1 MGIRKR
7 SSPKRRKIIAHQD
20 RSDRPATV
28 PYESPVLSMNAAV
41 NFLRKALRFAACTA
55 VVFAVVAVYRHVT
68 AINPTTVALTFLVAV
83 LIVSAG
89 WGLRY
94 AVFLAVLTTLALNYY
109 FLPPVGTFRIAETQ
123 NWVALLAFL
132 ATAVVASQLSERARS
147 EALHAT
153 QRRREIERLYAF
165 SQRLLTT
172 ENVPEL
178 LNSIPRYIVESFGVT
193 GAALFVVGRGD
204 IYRSSSGT
212 RELDGEQLRTITARG
227 EPTMDREHE
236 LFFTPLRLGVR
247 SVGAIGLSG
256 GLLSR
261 ETLEALGSL
270 IAIAI
275 ERTAAIEKLGKA
287 EASREGEKLRSAI
300 LDSVTHEFR
309 TPLTAIKASAT
320 SLLSDPNLDSS
331 QQHEL
336 MTVINEETDRLNH
349 LVGEA
354 TEMAQLDANQ
364 VELHR
369 ESCHIREAIDRA
381 VEEAKQSL
389 ATHPVAIDVPDD
401 LPFVS
406 IDLYRIKDVL
416 LQLVENAAKYSPAG
430 SPVHITAETDGR
442 QLTISVADR
451 GPGIDDFEQPLI
463 FDKFYRGK
471 NERYRVQGTGMGL
484 AIAKAVVEAHGGSI
498 DVTSQLGY
506 GSVFSFALPVG
517 SDPTILDE
525 WPPYRKLSRNR
536 FFPAQLLPADATMRA
551 FRVHKLR

>member
-1 MGIRKR
+1 VNL
-7 SSPKRRKIIAHQD
+7 RR
-20 RSDRPATV
+20 
-28 PYESPVLSMNAAV
+28 EVLRFVVCAAV
-41 NFLRKALRFAACTA
+41 II
-55 VVFAVVAVYRHVT
+55 AVVAAYRHVT
-68 AINPTTVALTFLVAV
+68 AINPTTVALTLLVAV
-83 LIVSAG
+83 LIVSAV

-94 AVFLAVLTTLALNYY
+94 AVFLAVFATLAINYY

-132 ATAVVASQLSERARS
+132 AAAVIASQLSERARN

-165 SQRLLTT
+165 SQRLMTT

-178 LNSIPRYIVESFGVT
+178 LNSIPRYIVESFGASV
-193 GAALFVVGRGD
+193 AALFVVGRKD
-204 IYRSSSGT
+204 IYRSSPGKK
-212 RELDGEQLRTITARG
+212 LDGEQLRAIAARG
-227 EPTMDREHE
+227 EPTMDREHQ

-275 ERTAAIEKLGKA
+275 ERTAAVEKLSKA

-320 SLLSDPNLDSS
+320 SLLSDANLDSA
-331 QQHEL
+331 QQQEL
-336 MTVINEETDRLNH
+336 ITVINEETDRLNH

-354 TEMAQLDANQ
+354 AEMAQLDANQ
-364 VELHR
+364 VELQR
-369 ESCHIREAIDRA
+369 EPHHIREAIDRA
-381 VEEAKQSL
+381 LEEARQF
-389 ATHPVAIDVPDD
+389 VANHTIEIDIAGD
-401 LPFVS
+401 LPLVS
-406 IDLYRIKDVL
+406 FDLDRIKDVL
-416 LQLVENAAKYSPAG
+416 CQLLENAGKYSPPG
-430 SPVHITAETDGR
+430 SSIRITAETSDHT
-442 QLTISVADR
+442 LSISVADH
-451 GPGIDDFEQPLI
+451 GPGIDDFEQSLI

-471 NERYRVQGTGMGL
+471 NERYRIQGTGMGL

-498 DVTSQLGY
+498 DVTSQLGN
-506 GSVFSFALPVG
+506 GSVFSFVLPV
-517 SDPTILDE
+517 E
-525 WPPYRKLSRNR
+525 
-536 FFPAQLLPADATMRA
+536 F
-551 FRVHKLR
+551 LRMKKK

>member
-1 MGIRKR
+1 MTL
-7 SSPKRRKIIAHQD
+7 RR
-20 RSDRPATV
+20 
-28 PYESPVLSMNAAV
+28 EVLRFVVCAAV
-41 NFLRKALRFAACTA
+41 
-55 VVFAVVAVYRHVT
+55 VIAVVAAYRHVR
-68 AINPTTVALTFLVAV
+68 AINPTTVALTLLVAV

-94 AVFLAVLTTLALNYY
+94 AVFLAVFATLALNYY
-109 FLPPVGTFRIAETQ
+109 FLPPVGTFRIADTQ

-147 EALHAT
+147 EAQHAT

-178 LNSIPRYIVESFGVT
+178 LNSIPRYVVESFGVT
-193 GAALFVVGRGD
+193 AAALFVVGRED
-204 IYRSSSGT
+204 VYRSSPGT
-212 RELDGEQLRTITARG
+212 RDLSGEQLRAIAARG

-261 ETLEALGSL
+261 ETLEALGTL

-275 ERTAAIEKLGKA
+275 ERTAALEKLGKA

-320 SLLSDPNLDSS
+320 SLLSDSNLDHA
-331 QQHEL
+331 QRHEL
-336 MTVINEETDRLNH
+336 ITVINEETDRLNH

-354 TEMAQLDANQ
+354 AEMAQLDANQ
-364 VELHR
+364 VELQR
-369 ESCHIREAIDRA
+369 EPHDIREAIDRA
-381 VEEAKQSL
+381 LEEARQSI
-389 ATHPVAIDVPDD
+389 ANHTIEIDAAAD
-401 LPFVS
+401 LPLVS
-406 IDLYRIKDVL
+406 IDLERIKDVL
-416 LQLVENAAKYSPAG
+416 RQLLENAGKYSPAG
-430 SPVHITAETDGR
+430 STIQITAEADGR
-442 QLTISVADR
+442 FLTVSVADR
-451 GPGIDDFEQPLI
+451 GPGIDDFEQSLI

-484 AIAKAVVEAHGGSI
+484 AIAKAVVEAHSGTI
-498 DVTSQLGY
+498 RVTSQVGH
-506 GSVFSFALPVG
+506 GSVFSFTLP
-517 SDPTILDE
+517 
-525 WPPYRKLSRNR
+525 RNS
-536 FFPAQLLPADATMRA
+536 P
-551 FRVHKLR
+551 H

>member
-1 MGIRKR
+1 MNL
-7 SSPKRRKIIAHQD
+7 RRD
-20 RSDRPATV
+20 V
-28 PYESPVLSMNAAV
+28 
-41 NFLRKALRFAACTA
+41 LRFAVCAA
-55 VVFAVVAVYRHVT
+55 VLVAVVAAYRHVT
-68 AINPTTVALTFLVAV
+68 AINPTTVALTLLVAV
-83 LIVSAG
+83 LIVSAV

-94 AVFLAVLTTLALNYY
+94 AVFLAVFATLALNYY

-123 NWVALLAFL
+123 NWIALLAFL
-132 ATAVVASQLSERARS
+132 ATAVVASELSERARA

-178 LNSIPRYIVESFGVT
+178 LNSMPRYVVESFGVT
-193 GAALFVVGRGD
+193 SAALFVVGRAD

-212 RELDGEQLRTITARG
+212 RELDNEQLRAIAARG

-261 ETLEALGSL
+261 ETLEALGTL

-275 ERTAAIEKLGKA
+275 ERTAALEKLGKA

-320 SLLSDPNLDSS
+320 SLLSDSNLDSA
-331 QQHEL
+331 QRHEL
-336 MTVINEETDRLNH
+336 TTVINEETDRLNH

-354 TEMAQLDANQ
+354 AEMAQLDANQ
-364 VELHR
+364 VELQR
-369 ESCHIREAIDRA
+369 ETHDIREAIDRA
-381 VEEAKQSL
+381 LEEARQC
-389 ATHPVAIDVPDD
+389 VANHAIEIDTAAD
-401 LPFVS
+401 LPLMS
-406 IDLYRIKDVL
+406 IDLERIKDVL
-416 LQLVENAAKYSPAG
+416 RQLLENAGKYSPVG
-430 SPVHITAETDGR
+430 STIQITAEADGR
-442 QLTISVADR
+442 FLTVSVADL
-451 GPGIDDFEQPLI
+451 GPGIDDFEQSLI

-484 AIAKAVVEAHGGSI
+484 AIAKAVVEAHSGTI
-498 DVTSQLGY
+498 RVTSQVGH
-506 GSVFSFALPVG
+506 GSVFSFTLPIN
-517 SDPTILDE
+517 SP
-525 WPPYRKLSRNR
+525 
-536 FFPAQLLPADATMRA
+536 
-551 FRVHKLR
+551 H

>member
-1 MGIRKR
+1 MTL
-7 SSPKRRKIIAHQD
+7 RR
-20 RSDRPATV
+20 
-28 PYESPVLSMNAAV
+28 EVLRFVVCAAV
-41 NFLRKALRFAACTA
+41 
-55 VVFAVVAVYRHVT
+55 VIAVVAAYRHVR
-68 AINPTTVALTFLVAV
+68 AINPTTVALTLLVAV

-94 AVFLAVLTTLALNYY
+94 AVFLAVFATLALNYY
-109 FLPPVGTFRIAETQ
+109 FLPPVGTFRIADTQ

-147 EALHAT
+147 EAQHAT

-178 LNSIPRYIVESFGVT
+178 LNSIPRYVVESFGVT
-193 GAALFVVGRGD
+193 AAALFVVGRED
-204 IYRSSSGT
+204 VYRSSPGT
-212 RELDGEQLRTITARG
+212 RDLSGEQLRAIAARG

-261 ETLEALGSL
+261 ETLEALGTL

-275 ERTAAIEKLGKA
+275 ERTAALEKLGKA

-320 SLLSDPNLDSS
+320 SLLSDSNLDPA
-331 QQHEL
+331 QRHEL
-336 MTVINEETDRLNH
+336 ITVINEETDRLNH

-354 TEMAQLDANQ
+354 AEMAQLDANQ
-364 VELHR
+364 VEL
-369 ESCHIREAIDRA
+369 
-381 VEEAKQSL
+381 
-389 ATHPVAIDVPDD
+389 PG
-401 LPFVS
+401 
-406 IDLYRIKDVL
+406 
-416 LQLVENAAKYSPAG
+416 KYSPAG
-430 SPVHITAETDGR
+430 STIQITAAPDGR
-442 QLTISVADR
+442 FLTVSVADR
-451 GPGIDDFEQPLI
+451 GPGIDDFEQSLI

-484 AIAKAVVEAHGGSI
+484 AIAKAVVEAHSGTI
-498 DVTSQLGY
+498 RVTSQVGH
-506 GSVFSFALPVG
+506 GSVFSFTLPIN
-517 SDPTILDE
+517 SP
-525 WPPYRKLSRNR
+525 
-536 FFPAQLLPADATMRA
+536 
-551 FRVHKLR
+551 H

>member
-1 MGIRKR
+1 
-7 SSPKRRKIIAHQD
+7 
-20 RSDRPATV
+20 
-28 PYESPVLSMNAAV
+28 MNAV
-41 NFLRKALRFAACTA
+41 NFLRKALRFAACAA
-55 VVFAVVAVYRHVT
+55 VVFAVVAIYRHVT

-109 FLPPVGTFRIAETQ
+109 FLPPVGTFRIADTQ

-147 EALHAT
+147 EAQHAT
-153 QRRREIERLYAF
+153 QRQREIERLYAF

-178 LNSIPRYIVESFGVT
+178 LNSIPRYVVESFGVT
-193 GAALFVVGRGD
+193 AAALFVVGRED
-204 IYRSSSGT
+204 VYRSSPGT
-212 RELDGEQLRTITARG
+212 RDLSGEQLRAIAARG

-261 ETLEALGSL
+261 ETLEALGTL

-275 ERTAAIEKLGKA
+275 ERTAALEKLGKA

-320 SLLSDPNLDSS
+320 SLLSDSNLDHA
-331 QQHEL
+331 QRHEL
-336 MTVINEETDRLNH
+336 ITVINEETDRLNH

-354 TEMAQLDANQ
+354 AEMAQLDANQ
-364 VELHR
+364 VELQR
-369 ESCHIREAIDRA
+369 EPHDIREALDRA
-381 VEEAKQSL
+381 LEESRQS
-389 ATHPVAIDVPDD
+389 VANNTIEIDTADD
-401 LPFVS
+401 LPLVS
-406 IDLYRIKDVL
+406 IDLERIKDVL
-416 LQLVENAAKYSPAG
+416 RQLLENAGKYSPVG
-430 SPVHITAETDGR
+430 STIQITAEADGR
-442 QLTISVADR
+442 FLTVSVADR

-506 GSVFSFALPVG
+506 GSVFAFALPVG
-517 SDPTILDE
+517 S
-525 WPPYRKLSRNR
+525 R
-536 FFPAQLLPADATMRA
+536 
-551 FRVHKLR
+551 

>member
-1 MGIRKR
+1 VKL
-7 SSPKRRKIIAHQD
+7 RRD
-20 RSDRPATV
+20 V
-28 PYESPVLSMNAAV
+28 
-41 NFLRKALRFAACTA
+41 LRF
-55 VVFAVVAVYRHVT
+55 VVCALVLIAVVAAYRHVT
-68 AINPTTVALTFLVAV
+68 AINPTTVAFTFLVAI
-83 LIVSAG
+83 LIVSAA

-94 AVFLAVLTTLALNYY
+94 AVFLAVFATLALNYY

-132 ATAVVASQLSERARS
+132 VTAAVASELSERARS
-147 EALHAT
+147 EAFHAT

-178 LNSIPRYIVESFGVT
+178 LNSIPRYVVESFGIT
-193 GAALFVVGRGD
+193 AAALFVVGRED
-204 IYRSSSGT
+204 VYCSSPGT
-212 RELDGEQLRTITARG
+212 RELDGTQLRAIAARG

-256 GLLSR
+256 GSLSR

-275 ERTAAIEKLGKA
+275 ERTAAVEKLGKA
-287 EASREGEKLRSAI
+287 EAAREGEKLRSAI

-320 SLLSDPNLDSS
+320 SLLSDTNLDSA

-336 MTVINEETDRLNH
+336 ITVINEETDRLDH

-354 TEMAQLDANQ
+354 AEMAQLDANQ
-364 VELHR
+364 VELQR
-369 ESCHIREAIDRA
+369 EPHHIREAIDRA
-381 VEEAKQSL
+381 LEEAGQS
-389 ATHPVAIDVPDD
+389 VANHAMEIDIQDG
-401 LPFVS
+401 LPLVS
-406 IDLYRIKDVL
+406 IDLERIKDVL
-416 LQLVENAAKYSPAG
+416 LQLLENAGKYSPPG
-430 SPVHITAETDGR
+430 SPIHITAEADGR
-442 QLTISVADR
+442 TLTVSVADR
-451 GPGIDDFEQPLI
+451 GPGIDDFEQSLI

-484 AIAKAVVEAHGGSI
+484 AIAKAVVEAHSGAI
-498 DVTSQLGY
+498 AVTSQVGH
-506 GSVFSFALPVG
+506 GSVFSFTLPID
-517 SDPTILDE
+517 S
-525 WPPYRKLSRNR
+525 
-536 FFPAQLLPADATMRA
+536 
-551 FRVHKLR
+551 VH

>member
-1 MGIRKR
+1 VNF
-7 SSPKRRKIIAHQD
+7 RR
-20 RSDRPATV
+20 
-28 PYESPVLSMNAAV
+28 EVLRFVVCAAV
-41 NFLRKALRFAACTA
+41 
-55 VVFAVVAVYRHVT
+55 VIAVVAAYRHVT
-68 AINPTTVALTFLVAV
+68 AINPTTVALTLLVAV
-83 LIVSAG
+83 LIVSAV

-94 AVFLAVLTTLALNYY
+94 AAFLATFATLALNYY
-109 FLPPVGTFRIAETQ
+109 FLPPVGTFRIAEKQ

-132 ATAVVASQLSERARS
+132 AAAVIASQLSERARN

-153 QRRREIERLYAF
+153 QRRTEIERLYAF

-212 RELDGEQLRTITARG
+212 RELDGEQLRAIAARG

-236 LFFTPLRLGVR
+236 LSFAPLRLGVR

-261 ETLEALGSL
+261 ETLEAMGSL

-287 EASREGEKLRSAI
+287 EASRESENLRSAI

-320 SLLSDPNLDSS
+320 SLLSDRNLDSA

-336 MTVINEETDRLNH
+336 ITVINEETDRLNH

-354 TEMAQLDANQ
+354 ADMAQLDANQ
-364 VELHR
+364 VELRRELHR
-369 ESCHIREAIDRA
+369 VREAIDPA
-381 VEEAKQSL
+381 IEEARQSL
-389 ATHPVAIDVPDD
+389 ANHAIEIDVADQ
-401 LPFVS
+401 LPWVS
-406 IDLYRIKDVL
+406 IDLERIKGVL
-416 LQLVENAAKYSPAG
+416 LQLLENAGKYSPPG
-430 SPVHITAETDGR
+430 SPIHITAEADDRT
-442 QLTISVADR
+442 LTVSVADR
-451 GPGIDDFEQPLI
+451 GPGIDDFEQSLI

-498 DVTSQLGY
+498 NVTSQVGR
-506 GSVFSFALPVG
+506 GSVFSFALPLA
-517 SDPTILDE
+517 S
-525 WPPYRKLSRNR
+525 
-536 FFPAQLLPADATMRA
+536 Q
-551 FRVHKLR
+551 

>member
-1 MGIRKR
+1 VNL
-7 SSPKRRKIIAHQD
+7 RR
-20 RSDRPATV
+20 
-28 PYESPVLSMNAAV
+28 EVLRFVVCAAV
-41 NFLRKALRFAACTA
+41 TI
-55 VVFAVVAVYRHVT
+55 AVVAAYRHVT
-68 AINPTTVALTFLVAV
+68 AINPTTVALTLLVAV
-83 LIVSAG
+83 LIVSAM

-94 AVFLAVLTTLALNYY
+94 AVFLAVFATLAINYY

-132 ATAVVASQLSERARS
+132 AAAVIASQLSERARN
-147 EALHAT
+147 EAFHAT

-178 LNSIPRYIVESFGVT
+178 LNSIPRYIVESFGV
-193 GAALFVVGRGD
+193 GAAALFVVGRED
-204 IYRSSSGT
+204 VYRSSPGT
-212 RELDGEQLRTITARG
+212 RELDGEQLRAIAARG
-227 EPTMDREHE
+227 EPTMDWEHE

-275 ERTAAIEKLGKA
+275 ERTAAVEKLSKA

-320 SLLSDPNLDSS
+320 SLLSDPNLDSA

-336 MTVINEETDRLNH
+336 ITVIDEETDRLNH

-354 TEMAQLDANQ
+354 AEMAQLDANQ
-364 VELHR
+364 VELQR
-369 ESCHIREAIDRA
+369 EPHHIREPIDRA
-381 VEEAKQSL
+381 LEEARQF
-389 ATHPVAIDVPDD
+389 VANHAVEIDIADD
-401 LPFVS
+401 LPLVS
-406 IDLYRIKDVL
+406 FDLDRIKDVL
-416 LQLVENAAKYSPAG
+416 CQLLENAAKYSPPG
-430 SPVHITAETDGR
+430 SPIRITAEASNRT
-442 QLTISVADR
+442 LSVSVADR
-451 GPGIDDFEQPLI
+451 GPGIDDFEHSLI

-498 DVTSQLGY
+498 RVTSQLGY
-506 GSVFSFALPVG
+506 GSVFSFTLPVG
-517 SDPTILDE
+517 AVT
-525 WPPYRKLSRNR
+525 
-536 FFPAQLLPADATMRA
+536 A
-551 FRVHKLR
+551 

>member
-1 MGIRKR
+1 M
-7 SSPKRRKIIAHQD
+7 
-20 RSDRPATV
+20 V
-28 PYESPVLSMNAAV
+28 
-41 NFLRKALRFAACTA
+41 CA
-55 VVFAVVAVYRHVT
+55 VVIIAVVAAYRHVT
-68 AINPTTVALTFLVAV
+68 AINPTTVALTLLVAV
-83 LIVSAG
+83 LIVSAA

-94 AVFLAVLTTLALNYY
+94 AVFLAMFATLALNYY

-132 ATAVVASQLSERARS
+132 AAAVIASQLSERARN

-153 QRRREIERLYAF
+153 QRRTEIERLYAF

-193 GAALFVVGRGD
+193 AAALFVVGRGD

-212 RELDGEQLRTITARG
+212 RELDGEQLQATAARG
-227 EPTMDREHE
+227 EPTTDREHE
-236 LFFTPLRLGVR
+236 LSFNPLRLGVR

-261 ETLEALGSL
+261 ETMEALGTL

-275 ERTAAIEKLGKA
+275 ERTAAIEKLGRA
-287 EASREGEKLRSAI
+287 EASRESEKLRSAI
-300 LDSVTHEFR
+300 LDSVAHEFR

-320 SLLSDPNLDSS
+320 SLLSDSNLDFA

-336 MTVINEETDRLNH
+336 ITVINEEADRLNH

-354 TEMAQLDANQ
+354 AEMAQLDANQ
-364 VELHR
+364 VELQR
-369 ESCHIREAIDRA
+369 EPHYIREAIDQA
-381 VEEAKQSL
+381 VEEAGQSL
-389 ATHPVAIDVPDD
+389 ADHVIEIDIPDD
-401 LPFVS
+401 LPLVS
-406 IDLYRIKDVL
+406 IDLERIKDVL
-416 LQLVENAAKYSPAG
+416 LQLLENAGKYSPAG
-430 SPVHITAETDGR
+430 SPIHITAEADGR
-442 QLTISVADR
+442 TLTVSVADR
-451 GPGIDDFEQPLI
+451 GPGIDDFEQSLI

-506 GSVFSFALPVG
+506 GSVFSFALPLG
-517 SDPTILDE
+517 S
-525 WPPYRKLSRNR
+525 R
-536 FFPAQLLPADATMRA
+536 
-551 FRVHKLR
+551 

>member
-1 MGIRKR
+1 
-7 SSPKRRKIIAHQD
+7 
-20 RSDRPATV
+20 
-28 PYESPVLSMNAAV
+28 
-41 NFLRKALRFAACTA
+41 
-55 VVFAVVAVYRHVT
+55 
-68 AINPTTVALTFLVAV
+68 VAV
-83 LIVSAG
+83 LIVSAL

-94 AVFLAVLTTLALNYY
+94 AVFLAVLATLALNYY

-132 ATAVVASQLSERARS
+132 ATAAVASELSERARS
-147 EALHAT
+147 EALQAT

-172 ENVPEL
+172 ENVPDL
-178 LNSIPRYIVESFGVT
+178 LNSIPRYVVESFGVT
-193 GAALFVVGRGD
+193 AAALFVAGRD
-204 IYRSSSGT
+204 DVYRSSSDTWG
-212 RELDGEQLRTITARG
+212 LDGDQLRAIAARG

-256 GLLSR
+256 GFLSL

-275 ERTAAIEKLGKA
+275 ERTSAVEKLGKA

-320 SLLSDPNLDSS
+320 SLLSDANLDSA

-336 MTVINEETDRLNH
+336 ITVIDEETDRLNH

-354 TEMAQLDANQ
+354 SEMAQLDANQ
-364 VELHR
+364 VELQR
-369 ESCHIREAIDRA
+369 EPHQIREAIERA
-381 VEEAKQSL
+381 VEEAGQSL
-389 ATHPVAIDVPDD
+389 ANHAIEIDIADH
-401 LPFVS
+401 LPSVS
-406 IDLYRIKDVL
+406 IDLERIKDVL
-416 LQLVENAAKYSPAG
+416 LQLLENAGKYSPAG
-430 SPVHITAETDGR
+430 TPIQVTAERDSRT
-442 QLTISVADR
+442 LTVSVADR
-451 GPGIDDFEQPLI
+451 GPGIDDFEQSLI

-471 NERYRVQGTGMGL
+471 NERYRVQGTGLGL

-498 DVTSQLGY
+498 GVTSQLGH
-506 GSVFSFALPVG
+506 GSVFSFALP
-517 SDPTILDE
+517 LA
-525 WPPYRKLSRNR
+525 SR
-536 FFPAQLLPADATMRA
+536 
-551 FRVHKLR
+551 

>member
-1 MGIRKR
+1 MNF
-7 SSPKRRKIIAHQD
+7 RRD
-20 RSDRPATV
+20 
-28 PYESPVLSMNAAV
+28 VLRFVVCAAV
-41 NFLRKALRFAACTA
+41 
-55 VVFAVVAVYRHVT
+55 VIAVVASYRHVT
-68 AINPTTVALTFLVAV
+68 SINPTTVALTLLVAV
-83 LIVSAG
+83 LIVSAV

-94 AVFLAVLTTLALNYY
+94 AVFLAVLATLALNYY
-109 FLPPVGTFRIAETQ
+109 FLPPVGTFRIADTQ

-178 LNSIPRYIVESFGVT
+178 LNSIPRYVVESFEVT
-193 GAALFVVGRGD
+193 AAALFVVGRED
-204 IYRSSSGT
+204 VYRSSAGA
-212 RELDGEQLRTITARG
+212 RQLNGNQLRAIAARG

-236 LFFTPLRLGVR
+236 LFFTPLRLGIR

-261 ETLEALGSL
+261 ETLEALGTL

-320 SLLSDPNLDSS
+320 SLLSDPNLDSA
-331 QQHEL
+331 QQHDL
-336 MTVINEETDRLNH
+336 ITVIDEETDRLNH

-354 TEMAQLDANQ
+354 AVMAQLDANQ
-364 VELHR
+364 VELQR
-369 ESCHIREAIDRA
+369 EPHHIREAIERA
-381 VEEAKQSL
+381 VEEARQSL
-389 ATHPVAIDVPDD
+389 ANHTIEIDIADD
-401 LPFVS
+401 LPLVS
-406 IDLYRIKDVL
+406 IDLERIKDVL
-416 LQLVENAAKYSPAG
+416 LQLLENAGKYSPAG
-430 SPVHITAETDGR
+430 SPIHITAEADGST
-442 QLTISVADR
+442 LTVNVADR
-451 GPGIDDFEQPLI
+451 GPGIDEFEQSLI

-484 AIAKAVVEAHGGSI
+484 AIAKAVLEAHSGTI
-498 DVTSQLGY
+498 RVTSQVGR
-506 GSVFSFALPVG
+506 GSVFSFTLPG
-517 SDPTILDE
+517 
-525 WPPYRKLSRNR
+525 K
-536 FFPAQLLPADATMRA
+536 
-551 FRVHKLR
+551 

>member
-1 MGIRKR
+1 MKL
-7 SSPKRRKIIAHQD
+7 RRD
-20 RSDRPATV
+20 
-28 PYESPVLSMNAAV
+28 VLRFVVCAAV
-41 NFLRKALRFAACTA
+41 
-55 VVFAVVAVYRHVT
+55 VIAVVAAYRYVS
-68 AINPTTVALTFLVAV
+68 AINPTTVALTLLVAV

-94 AVFLAVLTTLALNYY
+94 AVFLAVLATLALNYY
-109 FLPPVGTFRIAETQ
+109 FLPPLGTFRIAETQ

-132 ATAVVASQLSERARS
+132 ATAVIASQLSERARS

-178 LNSIPRYIVESFGVT
+178 LNLIPRYVVESFGVT
-193 GAALFVVGRGD
+193 ASALFVGGRDD
-204 IYRSSSGT
+204 IYRSSSGK
-212 RELDGEQLRTITARG
+212 RELDGEQLRAIAARG

-247 SVGAIGLSG
+247 SVGAVGLYG

-275 ERTAAIEKLGKA
+275 ERTAAVEKLGKA

-320 SLLSDPNLDSS
+320 SLLSDGNLDSA

-336 MTVINEETDRLNH
+336 ITVIDEETDRLNH

-354 TEMAQLDANQ
+354 AEMAQLDANQ
-364 VELHR
+364 VELQR
-369 ESCHIREAIDRA
+369 EPHHIREAIEQA
-381 VEEAKQSL
+381 VEEARQSL
-389 ATHPVAIDVPDD
+389 ANHSIEIDIADH
-401 LPFVS
+401 LPLVS
-406 IDLYRIKDVL
+406 IDLERIKDVL
-416 LQLVENAAKYSPAG
+416 RQLLENAGKYSPPG
-430 SPVHITAETDGR
+430 SPIQITAEADSR
-442 QLTISVADR
+442 ALTVSVADR
-451 GPGIDDFEQPLI
+451 GPGIDDFEQSLI

-484 AIAKAVVEAHGGSI
+484 AIARAVVEAHAGTI
-498 DVTSQLGY
+498 RVTSQVGH
-506 GSVFSFALPVG
+506 GSVFSFTLP
-517 SDPTILDE
+517 L
-525 WPPYRKLSRNR
+525 K
-536 FFPAQLLPADATMRA
+536 
-551 FRVHKLR
+551 

>member
-1 MGIRKR
+1 MKL
-7 SSPKRRKIIAHQD
+7 RR
-20 RSDRPATV
+20 
-28 PYESPVLSMNAAV
+28 EVLRFVVCAAAV
-41 NFLRKALRFAACTA
+41 MAL
-55 VVFAVVAVYRHVT
+55 VT
-68 AINPTTVALTFLVAV
+68 AYRLVATINPTTVALTLLVAV

-94 AVFLAVLTTLALNYY
+94 AVFLAVFATLALNYY

-132 ATAVVASQLSERARS
+132 ATAVVASQLAERARS
-147 EALHAT
+147 EAEQAT

-178 LNSIPRYIVESFGVT
+178 LNSIPRFVVESFGVT
-193 GAALFVVGRGD
+193 AAALSVVGRDD
-204 IYRSSSGT
+204 IYQSNPGT
-212 RELDGEQLRTITARG
+212 RDLDGEQLRTTAARG
-227 EPTMDREHE
+227 EPNMDREHE

-247 SVGAIGLSG
+247 SVGAIGISG
-256 GLLSR
+256 GFVSR

-275 ERTAAIEKLGKA
+275 ERTAAVEKLGKA

-320 SLLSDPNLDSS
+320 SLLSDSNLDSA

-336 MTVINEETDRLNH
+336 ITVINEETDRLNH

-354 TEMAQLDANQ
+354 AEMAQLDANQ
-364 VELHR
+364 VELQR
-369 ESCHIREAIDRA
+369 EHHHIREAIERA
-381 VEEAKQSL
+381 VEEGRQSL
-389 ATHPVAIDVPDD
+389 ANHAMEIDIQDG
-401 LPFVS
+401 LPLVS
-406 IDLYRIKDVL
+406 IDLERIKDVL
-416 LQLVENAAKYSPAG
+416 LQLLENAGKYSPPG
-430 SPVHITAETDGR
+430 SPIHITAEADGR
-442 QLTISVADR
+442 TLTVSVADR
-451 GPGIDDFEQPLI
+451 GPGIDDFEQSLI

-484 AIAKAVVEAHGGSI
+484 AIAKAVVEAHSGTI
-498 DVTSQLGY
+498 AVTSQGGH
-506 GSVFSFALPVG
+506 GSVFSFTLPID
-517 SDPTILDE
+517 S
-525 WPPYRKLSRNR
+525 
-536 FFPAQLLPADATMRA
+536 
-551 FRVHKLR
+551 VH

>member
-1 MGIRKR
+1 MTL
-7 SSPKRRKIIAHQD
+7 RR
-20 RSDRPATV
+20 
-28 PYESPVLSMNAAV
+28 EVLRFVVCAAV
-41 NFLRKALRFAACTA
+41 
-55 VVFAVVAVYRHVT
+55 VIAVVAAYRHVR
-68 AINPTTVALTFLVAV
+68 AINPTTVALTLLVAV

-94 AVFLAVLTTLALNYY
+94 AVFLAVFATLALNYY
-109 FLPPVGTFRIAETQ
+109 FLPPVGTFRIADTQ

-147 EALHAT
+147 EAQHAT

-178 LNSIPRYIVESFGVT
+178 LNSIPRYVVESFGVT
-193 GAALFVVGRGD
+193 AAALFVVGRED
-204 IYRSSSGT
+204 VYRSTPGT
-212 RELDGEQLRTITARG
+212 RDLSGEQRRAIAARG
-227 EPTMDREHE
+227 EPTMNREHE

-261 ETLEALGSL
+261 ETLEALGTL

-275 ERTAAIEKLGKA
+275 ERTAALEKLGKA

-320 SLLSDPNLDSS
+320 SLLSDSNLDPA
-331 QQHEL
+331 QRHEL
-336 MTVINEETDRLNH
+336 ITVINEETDRLNH

-354 TEMAQLDANQ
+354 AEMAQLDANQ
-364 VELHR
+364 VELQR
-369 ESCHIREAIDRA
+369 EPHDIREAIDRA
-381 VEEAKQSL
+381 IEEARQSI
-389 ATHPVAIDVPDD
+389 ANHTIEIDAAE
-401 LPFVS
+401 
-406 IDLYRIKDVL
+406 RIKDVL
-416 LQLVENAAKYSPAG
+416 LQLLENAGKYSPAG
-430 SPVHITAETDGR
+430 SPIYITAEANGR
-442 QLTISVADR
+442 SLTVSVADR
-451 GPGIDDFEQPLI
+451 GPGIDDFEQSLI

-484 AIAKAVVEAHGGSI
+484 AIAKAVVEAHSGTI
-498 DVTSQLGY
+498 RVTSQVGH
-506 GSVFSFALPVG
+506 GSVFSFTLPIN
-517 SDPTILDE
+517 SP
-525 WPPYRKLSRNR
+525 
-536 FFPAQLLPADATMRA
+536 
-551 FRVHKLR
+551 H

>member
-1 MGIRKR
+1 
-7 SSPKRRKIIAHQD
+7 
-20 RSDRPATV
+20 
-28 PYESPVLSMNAAV
+28 MNAV
-41 NFLRKALRFAACTA
+41 NFLRKALRFAACAA
-55 VVFAVVAVYRHVT
+55 VVFAVVAIYRHVT

-109 FLPPVGTFRIAETQ
+109 FLPPVGTFRIADTQ

-147 EALHAT
+147 EAQHAT
-153 QRRREIERLYAF
+153 QRQREIERLYAF

-178 LNSIPRYIVESFGVT
+178 LNSIPRYVVESFGVT
-193 GAALFVVGRGD
+193 AAALFVVDRED
-204 IYRSSSGT
+204 VYRSSPGT
-212 RELDGEQLRTITARG
+212 RDLSGEQLRAIAARG

-261 ETLEALGSL
+261 ETLEALGTL

-275 ERTAAIEKLGKA
+275 ERTAALEKLGKA

-320 SLLSDPNLDSS
+320 SLLSDSNLDSV
-331 QQHEL
+331 QRHEL
-336 MTVINEETDRLNH
+336 ITVINEETDRLNH

-354 TEMAQLDANQ
+354 AEMAQLDANQ
-364 VELHR
+364 VELQR
-369 ESCHIREAIDRA
+369 EPHDIREALDRA
-381 VEEAKQSL
+381 LEEARQS
-389 ATHPVAIDVPDD
+389 VANNTIEIDTADD
-401 LPFVS
+401 LPLVS
-406 IDLYRIKDVL
+406 IDLERIKDVL
-416 LQLVENAAKYSPAG
+416 RQLLENAGKYSPVG
-430 SPVHITAETDGR
+430 STIQITAEADGR
-442 QLTISVADR
+442 FLTVSVADR

-506 GSVFSFALPVG
+506 GSVFAFALPVG
-517 SDPTILDE
+517 S
-525 WPPYRKLSRNR
+525 R
-536 FFPAQLLPADATMRA
+536 
-551 FRVHKLR
+551 

>member
-1 MGIRKR
+1 MRF
-7 SSPKRRKIIAHQD
+7 
-20 RSDRPATV
+20 V
-28 PYESPVLSMNAAV
+28 VCAAV
-41 NFLRKALRFAACTA
+41 IM
-55 VVFAVVAVYRHVT
+55 VVVAAYRHLT
-68 AINPTTVALTFLVAV
+68 AINPTTVALTLLVAV

-94 AVFLAVLTTLALNYY
+94 AVFLAIFATLVLNYY

-132 ATAVVASQLSERARS
+132 AAAVIASQLAERARN
-147 EALHAT
+147 EAVHAT
-153 QRRREIERLYAF
+153 QRRTEIERLYAF

-178 LNSIPRYIVESFGVT
+178 LNSIPRYLVDSFGVT
-193 GAALFVVGRGD
+193 AAALFVVGRGD
-204 IYRSSSGT
+204 VYRSSSGT
-212 RELDGEQLRTITARG
+212 RELDGEQLRAITARG
-227 EPTMDREHE
+227 EPTMDREHG
-236 LFFTPLRLGVR
+236 LSFTPLRLGVR
-247 SVGAIGLSG
+247 SVGAIGLFG

-261 ETLEALGSL
+261 ETLEALGTL

-275 ERTAAIEKLGKA
+275 ERTSAIEKLSKA

-320 SLLSDPNLDSS
+320 SLLSDANLDSA

-336 MTVINEETDRLNH
+336 ITVIDEETDRLNH

-354 TEMAQLDANQ
+354 AEMAQLDADEVVLQ
-364 VELHR
+364 R
-369 ESCHIREAIDRA
+369 EPHHIREVIDRA
-381 VEEAKQSL
+381 VEEAGQSL
-389 ATHPVAIDVPDD
+389 NNHALEIGIAAD
-401 LPFVS
+401 LPSVS
-406 IDLYRIKDVL
+406 IDLERIKDVL
-416 LQLVENAAKYSPAG
+416 LQLLENAGKYSPAG
-430 SPVHITAETDGR
+430 SPIHITAETDGR
-442 QLTISVADR
+442 TLSVSVADR
-451 GPGIDDFEQPLI
+451 GPGIDDFEQSLV

-506 GSVFSFALPVG
+506 GSVFSFALPL
-517 SDPTILDE
+517 T
-525 WPPYRKLSRNR
+525 SR
-536 FFPAQLLPADATMRA
+536 
-551 FRVHKLR
+551 

>member
-1 MGIRKR
+1 VNL
-7 SSPKRRKIIAHQD
+7 RR
-20 RSDRPATV
+20 
-28 PYESPVLSMNAAV
+28 E
-41 NFLRKALRFAACTA
+41 ALRFVVCAA
-55 VVFAVVAVYRHVT
+55 VVIAVVAAYRHVT
-68 AINPTTVALTFLVAV
+68 AINPTTVALTLLVAV
-83 LIVSAG
+83 LIVSAL

-94 AVFLAVLTTLALNYY
+94 AVFLATFATLALNYY

-132 ATAVVASQLSERARS
+132 AAAVIASQLSERARN

-153 QRRREIERLYAF
+153 QQRTEIERLYAF

-212 RELDGEQLRTITARG
+212 RELDGEQLRAIAARG

-236 LFFTPLRLGVR
+236 FSFTPLRLGVR
-247 SVGAIGLSG
+247 SVGALGLSG
-256 GLLSR
+256 GLVSR
-261 ETLEALGSL
+261 ETLEAVGSL

-287 EASREGEKLRSAI
+287 EASRESENLRSAI

-320 SLLSDPNLDSS
+320 SLLSDRNLDSV
-331 QQHEL
+331 QQLEL
-336 MTVINEETDRLNH
+336 ITVINEETDRLNH

-354 TEMAQLDANQ
+354 ADMAQLDANQ
-364 VELHR
+364 VELKRGLHR
-369 ESCHIREAIDRA
+369 IREAIDPA
-381 VEEAKQSL
+381 IEEAGQSL
-389 ATHPVAIDVPDD
+389 ANHTIEIDVADHLPLVSMD
-401 LPFVS
+401 LE
-406 IDLYRIKDVL
+406 RIKGVL
-416 LQLVENAAKYSPAG
+416 LQLLENAGKYSAPG
-430 SPVHITAETDGR
+430 SPIHITIEADDRT
-442 QLTISVADR
+442 LTVSVADR
-451 GPGIDDFEQPLI
+451 GPGIDDFEQSLI
-463 FDKFYRGK
+463 FDKFCRGK

-498 DVTSQLGY
+498 NVTSQVGH
-506 GSVFSFALPVG
+506 GSVFSFALPLG
-517 SDPTILDE
+517 S
-525 WPPYRKLSRNR
+525 
-536 FFPAQLLPADATMRA
+536 Q
-551 FRVHKLR
+551 